1 MSAVREARDYAVKKF
16 KIKRLFLSDDLRTAA
31 GKLFIER
38 FGELVDLSH
47 SGQLALTE
55 IFMGHLQRIDRSIA
69 GLPLRLFPVISS
81 LGLDSQKIVAID
93 PTVSFGRPFIA
104 GKGVRT
110 ATIVERLDARETPE
124 AVAADYNLDDSEINA
139 AILRRELR
147 CPRLSAWRRPVCRAP
162 RRPGSWPSRDQVAA
176 PSRVAS
182 ATMAK
187 ARALMSRGR
196 LDGLSGC
203 GGLLA
208 REGMLECS
216 KPPLLRDQT
225 NFLLPAMK
233 ESANDQTAEATAYED
248 RHVGLGNNC
257 RGQAEKKAEEQS
269 LQPPRPGELDT
280 ADNDADAETIH
291 EGPEEGRSLIGEGH
305 R

>member
-1 MSAVREARDYAVKKF
+1 MLGARRWCILTKLFQTDPLERPRYGVAAAARHVRISPSTLRSWVVGRPYQTSEGDSYFHPLIDPPVPGDPRLSFSNLVEAHVLRSLRTGHEVRMSAVREARDYAVKKF

-69 GLPLRLFPVISS
+69 GLPLRLFPVIAS

-124 AVAADYNLDDSEINA
+124 VVAADYNLDDSEINA
-139 AILRRELR
+139 AILYE
-147 CPRLSAWRRPVCRAP
+147 RA
-162 RRPGSWPSRDQVAA
+162 A
-176 PSRVAS
+176 
-182 ATMAK
+182 
-187 ARALMSRGR
+187 
-196 LDGLSGC
+196 
-203 GGLLA
+203 
-208 REGMLECS
+208 
-216 KPPLLRDQT
+216 
-225 NFLLPAMK
+225 
-233 ESANDQTAEATAYED
+233 
-248 RHVGLGNNC
+248 
-257 RGQAEKKAEEQS
+257 
-269 LQPPRPGELDT
+269 
-280 ADNDADAETIH
+280 
-291 EGPEEGRSLIGEGH
+291 
-305 R
+305 